1 MHETHSLIKINVRVG
16 DIIIIMT
23 ASRYFRKFLNY
34 AICVMIYRLSNKL
47 IRNSR

>member
-1 MHETHSLIKINVRVG
+1 MHETHSLIKINVIVG
-16 DIIIIMT
+16 DIIIIT